1 MGVPR
6 FFRVILQR
14 WPRILTYV
22 SETPRRI
29 VNGQEVPINLTEP
42 NPNGIEFD
50 NLYLD
55 MNNMFIL
62 FPFFI
67 LIPSINLFTFV
78 LAFIIVAIQKMRNH
92 QKQKKI

>member
-14 WPRILTYV
+14 WPRIMTYV
-22 SETPRRI
+22 TENQARI
-29 VNGQEVPINLTEP
+29 VNGHEIPLDPSEP

-55 MNNMFIL
+55 MNNMFD
-62 FPFFI
+62 F
-67 LIPSINLFTFV
+67 
-78 LAFIIVAIQKMRNH
+78 
-92 QKQKKI
+92 KIYFL